1 MIDDEKRRG
10 RPKERFPRNNTLQ
23 IRLSE
28 YEISS
33 LDYLCDEFGKNRSEI
48 MRDALKKMY
57 RDYLNL

>member
-1 MIDDEKRRG
+1 MDDEKKRG
-10 RPKERFPRNNTLQ
+10 RPKGKFPRDNILQ

-28 YEISS
+28 YELGS
-33 LDYLCDEFGKNRSEI
+33 LDYLCGEFGENRSEI